1 MGKSQAAT
9 GRKILQSKKL
19 YPAFNAMDYD
29 LSLARNLTFYSTE
42 IDNAFKKAVAI
53 EYWKILGKNVKPLT
67 KLNDG
72 WFATCGAV
80 AHMHK
85 DRDIQLEARH
95 LLYMENTYKYLAS
108 IKEDA
113 EKEEEIVP
121 IGPQK
126 LTMEQKDSISLST
139 HIGEFEAGVDLIY
152 AGKPFDSKSYLLTNN
167 VKSTVAKQIG
177 QHFKSVLR
185 ELKDIDSDEVLQ
197 EAYDAYSK
205 RELRIMREA
214 IANMISTCDIVSAIS
229 KAKKPSIR
237 KDKPPSVLAKD
248 VKYLREYL
256 PLKLRSITPDKIVNS
271 TEVWIFNIKVRR
283 LFKYEALD
291 GMKLSVKGTTI
302 LNFDPSKSG
311 GKIIRKP
318 EQSLKDIDNMTT
330 RPLNKL
336 FSGIRAVASKAL
348 GRINEDSIILKAF

>member
-1 MGKSQAAT
+1 M
-9 GRKILQSKKL
+9 
-19 YPAFNAMDYD
+19 
-29 LSLARNLTFYSTE
+29 
-42 IDNAFKKAVAI
+42 
-53 EYWKILGKNVKPLT
+53 
-67 KLNDG
+67 
-72 WFATCGAV
+72 
-80 AHMHK
+80 
-85 DRDIQLEARH
+85 
-95 LLYMENTYKYLAS
+95 
-108 IKEDA
+108 
-113 EKEEEIVP
+113 
-121 IGPQK
+121 
-126 LTMEQKDSISLST
+126 ST